1 MNISV
6 IYIIETQNLR
16 LGVCLAMC
24 LIFWQFE
31 PGCAYKMCAY
41 KKKSVLRVF
50 KGKLKEGRKIY

>member
-41 KKKSVLRVF
+41 KKKNVYLKRVLSD
-50 KGKLKEGRKIY
+50 ENS

>member
-41 KKKSVLRVF
+41 KKKCVTISGLDDIPHF
-50 KGKLKEGRKIY
+50 KA